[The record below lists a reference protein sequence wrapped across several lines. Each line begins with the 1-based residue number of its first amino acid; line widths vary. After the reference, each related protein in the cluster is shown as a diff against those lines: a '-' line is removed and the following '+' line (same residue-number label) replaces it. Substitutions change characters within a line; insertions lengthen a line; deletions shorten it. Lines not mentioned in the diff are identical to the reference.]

1 MEKAKIIEAFKSQK
15 LIFKILEI
23 VFLIDILI
31 KVVFFIQKN
40 IFNVVFFIGGVKQ
53 DSVDFWLTAV
63 ILLIIIVFVFIL
75 FDKLW
80 LKGVCIIGVIAI
92 SLYMI
97 FTMIYGS
104 SNPKCFYFSSPK
116 GSNTLIIE
124 ENSWSL
130 GSWCDFYEEKGLF
143 FASDMDKSIKMENG
157 YRPFSRGDYKV
168 TWESESKISIQYGFG
183 QDGVTKTEVI
193 QID

>member
-40 IFNVVFFIGGVKQ
+40 IFNVVFFIRGVKQ

-80 LKGVCIIGVIAI
+80 LKGVCILGVIAI

-168 TWESESKISIQYGFG
+168 TWESESKISIQYGSG
-183 QDGVTKTEVI
+183 QDGVTKTKVI

>member
-1 MEKAKIIEAFKSQK
+1 MEKARIIEAFKSQK

-23 VFLIDILI
+23 VFLIDVLI

-40 IFNVVFFIGGVKQ
+40 IFNVILFIGEVKQ
-53 DSVDFWLTAV
+53 DTVDFWLTAV
-63 ILLIIIVFVFIL
+63 ILLIIIIFVFIL

-80 LKGVCIIGVIAI
+80 LKGVCVLGVIAI

-97 FTMIYGS
+97 FTMVYGS

-116 GSNTLIIE
+116 GDNTLIIE

-143 FASDMDKSIKMENG
+143 FARDMNESIKMENG
-157 YRPFSRGDYKV
+157 YRPFSRGDYKIE
-168 TWESESKISIQYGFG
+168 WENGNKAKIIYGTG
-183 QDGVTKTEVI
+183 KGEEIKTVLIEFK
-193 QID
+193 